1 MEEVK
6 ESTKGTE
13 RGDIVR
19 YAFDKKHTQICFYD
33 SCNNLYVVYYFLY
46 TIYSYDI
53 IDKLHIA
60 IYQYMCVKV

>member
-33 SCNNLYVVYYFLY
+33 SCNNLYIIFCTRY
-46 TIYSYDI
+46 TRMIYN
-53 IDKLHIA
+53 
-60 IYQYMCVKV
+60 